1 MSKIYSA
8 VDAEDAVHLIGTEVY
23 FGDTLKDVKLHR
35 NKCVLE
41 GVRPEEFNY
50 RFVVGDS
57 NWNLIQEVEKLTYR
71 EIETIEE
78 AKTFFGKIA
87 DNKDEATSFIV
98 SYVYVQRG
106 TVYIDG
112 HPTSVLLAEY
122 TIDSKPFGIE
132 VTE

>member
-1 MSKIYSA
+1 MSTIYSA
-8 VDAEDAVHLIGTEVY
+8 IDAEDAVHLIGTEVF
-23 FGDTLKDVKLHR
+23 FGDTLDAVKGHR
-35 NKCVLE
+35 CKGVLE
-41 GVRPEEFNY
+41 GVKPKDYNY
-50 RFVVGDS
+50 RFIVRKTK
-57 NWNLIQEVEKLTYR
+57 WNLIQEVEKLMYR

-87 DNKDEATSFIV
+87 DNKDGATSFIV

-112 HPTSVLLAEY
+112 HPTSVLLADY